1 MATSITK
8 PSGWA
13 VNEKLTSAQMTAVD
27 INAGSGLD
35 KRTGETDT
43 LDSTIS
49 VTGTISADVTDAIVV
64 ANGGSIGVE
73 EGSIEVETD
82 GAINIQSG
90 GLIDVKTGGQLL
102 LSGTNKVSLASRSVT
117 RKMGMFHP
125 DDPTQWTNIDG
136 FFQTD
141 TTSAAIAW
149 VDLDLPHN
157 STLTALSVSVSAGS
171 GHGGL
176 PAVMPAIRA
185 YQMTDSDSVAITVS
199 TSDTSA
205 SVGAFQS
212 THSISVSGLSVL
224 IDRSTSRYA
233 LRFTSES
240 GLNAADD
247 LLLFS
252 CTATVTMTQM
262 DDFVA

>member
-73 EGSIEVETD
+73 
-82 GAINIQSG
+82 SG